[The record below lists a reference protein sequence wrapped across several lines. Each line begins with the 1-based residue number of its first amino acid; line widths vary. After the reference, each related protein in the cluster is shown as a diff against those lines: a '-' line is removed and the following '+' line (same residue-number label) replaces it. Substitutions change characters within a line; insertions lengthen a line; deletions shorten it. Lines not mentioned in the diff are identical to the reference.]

1 MVDRI
6 PPGTRDVLPEEM
18 RELRRIESSLLEVF
32 AQRGYGEVRT
42 PLIEYG
48 NVLDKGAPSPGETI
62 RFLDE
67 NGELLAL
74 RNDMTIP
81 IARLVATRLTEVP
94 PPWRLCYSVNSL
106 RPVAAKR
113 GELREFGQV
122 GIELIGLDDGDPVA
136 EVVTVLEAGLA
147 SLGLDRAVV
156 GVGDSGL
163 VTDLLTDYGV
173 GAELVAEAAGLLAAG
188 ELVELEKALVE
199 RAELESGQVDSVM
212 DVLRLRGTPEVL
224 ERAAQAAGPGLGRAI
239 ERLTETVRQVR
250 ASGVGLEIVI
260 DLGLARDQTYYS
272 GAILEVYE
280 PSVGRTIG
288 GGGRY
293 DGLVQSF
300 GLDETAAGITLYVE
314 RIHSAQL
321 EEGLR

>member
-1 MVDRI
+1 MIDRI

-18 RELRRIESSLLEVF
+18 RELRRIESDLLEVF

-48 NVLDKGAPSPGETI
+48 DVLDKGAPSPGETI

-67 NGELLAL
+67 GGEFLAL

-81 IARLVATRLTEVP
+81 IARLAATRLTEVP
-94 PPWRLCYSVNSL
+94 PPWRLCYSVNSF

-113 GELREFGQV
+113 GELREFGQI

-136 EVVTVLEAGLA
+136 EVVTVLEAGLG
-147 SLGLDRAVV
+147 SLGLDRAVI

-163 VTDLLTDYGV
+163 ITDLLADYGV
-173 GAELVAEAAGLLAAG
+173 EAEMAAEAGGLLAAG
-188 ELVELEKALVE
+188 ELVELETVLTQGA
-199 RAELESGQVDSVM
+199 RLESGQAEAVM
-212 DVLRLRGTPEVL
+212 DVLRMRGTPEVL
-224 ERAAQAAGPGLGRAI
+224 ERAAEGAGPGLGRAI
-239 ERLTETVRQVR
+239 ERLRETVRQVR
-250 ASGVGLEIVI
+250 DSGVGLEIVI
-260 DLGLARDQTYYS
+260 DLGLARDQAYYS

-280 PSVGRTIG
+280 PTVGRTIG

-293 DGLVQSF
+293 DGLVRSF
-300 GLDETAAGITLYVE
+300 GLDETAAGVTLYVE